1 MEMIDVRQGCILAIT
16 LAEMSIPFLCWAD
29 PSLPIPRT
37 SSAIDHQLQEEAL
50 YLREETV
57 SIASR
62 YEQPI
67 SEAPS
72 NVYVITDEDIRMS
85 GTTDLPTVLRRIP
98 GLEVMQMSGAEFNVS
113 ARGDNQPSANKMLV
127 MVDGRSIFVD
137 AQGIPYWKLLPI
149 TLPEIKRIEVLKG
162 PASAVYG
169 FNAFDGIISITT
181 KSAEEMRGTTLQFG
195 GGEVG
200 TLTGAG
206 VYANVV
212 NKLGYRLSAG
222 HDQHGQWRNH
232 DALAF
237 RSSKFNVSTQYALTE
252 DSKLLLSGGLANAN
266 RYDGPIAESIT
277 NASSPSQRYA
287 SVAYE
292 RSRFFLRASWAGFSD
307 SPDNIF
313 NPLVAPFIQ
322 VVNSSGDLIRHYEAR
337 TNTYN
342 VEAQHSL
349 ILSLAHHL
357 TYGANYRHNTLDTT
371 FISQPGRED
380 RFGVYLQEEWSIA
393 STLSL
398 IAGARYDLHSQI
410 HGTWSPRATLLFKP
424 TPNHVFRLGLSVAY
438 RPPTMFESFALSQ
451 AVITL
456 PPPAISPPPTV
467 ARGSSN
473 LDPERIISYELSYQ
487 GWFWAHRLRLRANL
501 FFNHITDLINVIT
514 VSPGV
519 ASYINIPG
527 QADIYGGEVGMEGLL
542 TQWFTGF
549 ANVTYQDVGQSFID
563 TSQRGVPQWIINAG
577 LRGNFGTTW
586 NSELLF
592 HHVAS
597 TDYPLTTTILSL
609 APLSGIGP
617 PSQTVGSY
625 NLLNLRFGY
634 RFWQEKSP
642 AGYMRDAEIALS
654 VFNALNDTH
663 REHPLGDLLGTR
675 VMGWLTVKL

>member
-1 MEMIDVRQGCILAIT
+1 MIRVRWGWIIVAT
-16 LAEMSIPFLCWAD
+16 LYGISTSQWCWAE
-29 PSLPIPRT
+29 PSLQIPRT
-37 SSAIDHQLQEEAL
+37 SSITDQQLHDEAL
-50 YLREETV
+50 YLKEETV

-72 NVYVITDEDIRMS
+72 NVYVITDEDIRLS
-85 GTTDLPTVLRRIP
+85 GATDVPTILRRIP

-127 MVDGRSIFVD
+127 MVDGRSIYVD

-181 KSAEEMRGTTLQFG
+181 KSAEEMRGATLQFG

-200 TLTGAG
+200 ILTVAG

-292 RSRFFLRASWAGFSD
+292 RSQFFLRASWAGFSD

-322 VVNSSGDLIRHYEAR
+322 VVNSSGDPVRHYEAR

-349 ILSLAHHL
+349 VLSPAHHL

-527 QADIYGGEVGMEGLL
+527 QADIYGGEVGMEALL

-563 TSQRGVPQWIINAG
+563 TSKRGVPQWIINAG

-586 NSELLF
+586 NGELLF

-597 TDYPLTTTILSL
+597 TNYPLTNTILQL
-609 APLSGIGP
+609 APLSGMGP

-625 NLLNLRFGY
+625 NLLNLRLGY
-634 RFWQEKSP
+634 RFWQETTTDGS
-642 AGYMRDAEIALS
+642 RREAELALA
-654 VFNALNDTH
+654 VFNALNDQH
-663 REHPLGDLLGTR
+663 REHPLGDVLGTR